1 MSSDDN
7 TLLNPENDDD
17 RDLKALRNGAVTMRQ
32 HTAPPEKMQENY
44 LKNWQASTANKLQ
57 QSTRPIKTEGKT

>member
-17 RDLKALRNGAVTMRQ
+17 RDLKALRNGTVAMQQ
-32 HTAPPEKMQENY
+32 HTAPPERCKRI
-44 LKNWQASTANKLQ
+44 T
-57 QSTRPIKTEGKT
+57 